1 MGALEQII
9 QLRNQGTPDEDIIKT
24 LQNNGFS
31 PKEINDSFN
40 QAQIK
45 NAVSNEA
52 PENPENIPPSPELAQ
67 QSNEIYSP
75 SSQMIPEEQE
85 VYYPQPPLQGQEDYY
100 SPGEFDTST
109 VIEISEQVFS
119 EKIQTLQKKIEDVA
133 EFKILAES
141 KIHNLLER
149 IKNVEKIID
158 TLQISILKKVGSYGG
173 NLENIKNEMSM
184 MQDSFRKM
192 VSHTTKRHTERHYP
206 IIHKNIPRKVVA
218 KKILKPK
225 VKKIIRKKR

>member
-40 QAQIK
+40 QVQIK
-45 NAVSNEA
+45 NAVSDEA
-52 PENPENIPPSPELAQ
+52 PQNPENIPPSPEIGQ
-67 QSNEIYSP
+67 QPLQSDEIYAP
-75 SSQMIPEEQE
+75 NPQTIPEEQE

-133 EFKILAES
+133 EFKVLAES
-141 KIHNLLER
+141 KIGNLLER

-192 VSHTTKRHTERHYP
+192 VSHTSKRHTEEHHST
-206 IIHKNIPRKVVA
+206 IQKKVMEKATRPKVR
-218 KKILKPK
+218 KIL
-225 VKKIIRKKR
+225 RKK